1 MNDPLELDRS
11 RIQKMLAD
19 GLNTDWHDRAYTH
32 GQIQGVVQKLQALR
46 SDDLEGK
53 IRISGFTLTPY
64 IHEEAPDIEQD
75 CKTCMYYEAHRRYCA
90 LPELKLGVEPEW
102 SCILWRI

>member
-1 MNDPLELDRS
+1 MTDPLDLDRS
-11 RIQKMLAD
+11 QIHQLLAG
-19 GLNTDWHDRAYTH
+19 GLETDWRDRAYTH
-32 GQIQGVVQKLQALR
+32 DEIRHVVRKLQALPR
-46 SDDLEGK
+46 GDLEG
-53 IRISGFTLTPY
+53 RLRVSGFTLTPFVND
-64 IHEEAPDIEQD
+64 EAPDIEQD